1 MIRNVIIVIAIV
13 GLNFVALNWYKN
25 EAYKLDSDSNGD
37 IDDCEIAK
45 HSHGV
50 IPGLTNTES
59 DAVRVLC
66 DKNKDGKISCDE
78 MQNCLAGI
86 VERAITTVEA
96 EAEKAAAP
104 AAEADASSAANSS
117 AAEATKISIRE
128 QGKAA
133 LLKLKNYDY
142 RGLFEKI
149 TTSMRKHKVASIIAI
164 LLLLVPLHFAGAL
177 PRIDHIIDSVEST
190 FSKIFEING
199 ADSRK
204 DFISYVVFVVAFIVV
219 PAGYVFADT
228 YDVSHTL
235 NIKEADSTKWA
246 KLTKR
251 VHAGEITLF
260 CFMLFTACVRRVR
273 STGHSVLVLVPYFM
287 SVVALDITDLVP
299 TLTKESFP
307 QFLQPVAGP
316 LVNGSFLANIIFS
329 VAIPTITLFILVV
342 LPEEDDGTAQAA
354 QNREVARIAADLL
367 KTRPTSQYYLR
378 SCPAVVPASVSNLLR
393 ILSNGNAQI
402 DAIIPAI
409 ITAFF
414 PLSGYFLQGR
424 VGKAVVV
431 LALFVV
437 IWFDFYERHLRNLDL
452 NQFAERI
459 DIKPETL
466 LTSVPGKVF
475 HSMVHPEPADRKFH
489 HSLFNHIV
497 STTLVCLFQFF
508 DVLTFKNPSPNA

>member
-50 IPGLTNTES
+50 IPGLSNDES

-66 DKNKDGKISCDE
+66 DKNKDGRISCDE
-78 MQNCLAGI
+78 MQNCLALI
-86 VERAITTVEA
+86 VEKATIAAVEN
-96 EAEKAAAP
+96 AEKAAAP
-104 AAEADASSAANSS
+104 AADDAAA
-117 AAEATKISIRE
+117 AAEATRVSIRE
-128 QGKAA
+128 KGKAA

-149 TTSMRKHKVASIIAI
+149 TTSMRKHKVASIIAV

-260 CFMLFTACVRRVR
+260 CFMLFTACVRRIR

-316 LVNGSFLANIIFS
+316 LVNGSFLANIILS

-342 LPEEDDGTAQAA
+342 LPEEDDGAAQAA

-431 LALFVV
+431 LTLFVV

-452 NQFAERI
+452 NEFAQRI
-459 DIKPETL
+459 DIHPDTL
-466 LTSVPGKVF
+466 LTSVPGKVL
-475 HSMVHPEPADRKFH
+475 HSMIHPEAADRKFH

-497 STTLVCLFQFF
+497 SSTLVCLFQFF